1 MEVSQPKQPFITF
14 GSSSDSDKDL
24 VPRLKVLFSF
34 CCQGDTA
41 PDPFHDQ
48 IASFQHVVFN
58 SKGLSRQG
66 NLAIALGRAVIQCE
80 MSFLYIRLADAVGQ
94 HFE

>member
-1 MEVSQPKQPFITF
+1 MEVSQPKQPFNTF
-14 GSSSDSDKDL
+14 ASSSDNHKDL
-24 VPRLKVLFSF
+24 VQRLKVLFSF

-58 SKGLSRQG
+58 SKGLGRQG
-66 NLAIALGRAVIQCE
+66 NLAIALGRAVIHFE
-80 MSFLYIRLADAVGQ
+80 LGFFYIRPTDAAR
-94 HFE
+94 